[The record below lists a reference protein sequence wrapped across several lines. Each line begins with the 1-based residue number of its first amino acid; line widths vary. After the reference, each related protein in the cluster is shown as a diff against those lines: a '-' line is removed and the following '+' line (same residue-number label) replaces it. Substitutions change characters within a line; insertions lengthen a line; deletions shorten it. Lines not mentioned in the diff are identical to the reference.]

1 MIKKASN
8 YIMQKCKTQLSKMAG
23 YLWIK
28 SKIKKLEV
36 SILNTDNERKL
47 LDKKV
52 VDLKNDLQKVNLK
65 LDSVSQKINRVA
77 NRLGI

>member
-8 YIMQKCKTQLSKMAG
+8 YIMLKCKTQLSKIAG

>member
-8 YIMQKCKTQLSKMAG
+8 YIMLKCKTQLSKMAG

>member
-1 MIKKASN
+1 
-8 YIMQKCKTQLSKMAG
+8 MAG